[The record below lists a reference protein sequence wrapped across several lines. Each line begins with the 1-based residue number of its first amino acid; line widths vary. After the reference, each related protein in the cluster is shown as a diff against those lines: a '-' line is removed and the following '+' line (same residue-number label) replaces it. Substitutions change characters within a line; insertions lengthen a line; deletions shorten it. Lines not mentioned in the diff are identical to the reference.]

1 MYMRR
6 KPLSANLTTSGAKGD
21 VPSLCNA
28 LHYCLFYFT
37 RARKNPVNDHHE
49 DTIIEMVNQ
58 SGQAV
63 MVGNSLKAEEWL
75 TKAREL
81 DPVTCEIELAR
92 RAWANQSGN
101 PADIQRRRESVV
113 SRLGGVAVAAPDR
126 IDTWRIL
133 ADYLRQL
140 GNHEGVLRATASGLK
155 RDPVNIELW
164 VRRTRAQ
171 IELGQLDSAS
181 RSLRHSTKLG
191 PTHDA
196 VEALIRVHPMCGSCG
211 ALFETPG
218 AETCKMC
225 NADGPGRGAAVH
237 SVRARH
243 SSKFD
248 VYFTRVRDVVADSL
262 NMPDRIKKQLTLDT
276 LLKRHLK
283 RTNQQCATVLRA
295 MTKEFGAA
303 FDEVLFNSA
312 VVGFLDVLI
321 ADLIRAL
328 NPKTDATI
336 DTAIRHRALADHI
349 TRS

>member
-1 MYMRR
+1 M
-6 KPLSANLTTSGAKGD
+6 KP
-21 VPSLCNA
+21 
-28 LHYCLFYFT
+28 
-37 RARKNPVNDHHE
+37 RARKKPVSDHHE
-49 DTIIEMVNQ
+49 DTIVEMVDQ

-63 MVGNSLKAEEWL
+63 MVGDSLKAEEWL
-75 TKAREL
+75 TRARKL

-101 PADIQRRRESVV
+101 AEDIKRRRESVV
-113 SRLGGVAVAAPDR
+113 ARLGGVAVAQPDR
-126 IDTWRIL
+126 IDTWKIL

-140 GNHEGVLRATASGLK
+140 GNHDGVLRATASGLK
-155 RDPVNIELW
+155 REPMSIELW

-181 RSLRHSTKLG
+181 RSLRHCTKLA

-196 VEALIRVHPMCGSCG
+196 VEALIRVHPMCGNCG
-211 ALFETPG
+211 ALFDTAG
-218 AETCKMC
+218 AEFCKMC
-225 NADGPGRGAAVH
+225 NSDGPGRGAAVR

-248 VYFTRVRDVVADSL
+248 VYFPRVRDVIADAL

-283 RTNQQCATVLRA
+283 RSNQQCSTVLRA

-303 FDEVLFNSA
+303 FDEPLFNSA
-312 VVGFLDVLI
+312 VVGFLDLLI
-321 ADLIRAL
+321 ADLIRAI
-328 NPKTDATI
+328 NPKTDSTI
-336 DTAIRHRALADHI
+336 DTTIRRRALADHI